1 MEMKLDMQGLREAK
15 LKKQDML
22 MRLRQLD
29 FDHSGTI
36 SVESLL
42 AIANKYDMKLSEKDA
57 EHIRTYYRRQSVT
70 QGYQNTHNMQT
81 KVDYARVMEDIIM
94 SLDNQGKI
102 IWVYAGP

>member
-15 LKKQDML
+15 LNKQDML

-42 AIANKYDMKLSEKDA
+42 AIANKYNMKLSEKDA
-57 EHIRTYYRRQSVT
+57 EHIRTYYRKSVT
-70 QGYQNTHNMQT
+70 QGHQNTQKMQT

-94 SLDNQGKI
+94 SLDHQGKI